1 MVGDAGQVYVS
12 RRYRFSATH
21 RLYAPELSDAEN
33 RKIFGKCGNDNGH
46 GHNYQV
52 FVTVAGPVDAETG
65 MACDIQALDRL
76 VHDRVVGRYDHRH
89 LNLDVEDFVEH
100 IPTGENIVRRIW
112 ELLDGSVP
120 KGRLNKVRLVE
131 TRDNAFE
138 YVGEEA

>member
-1 MVGDAGQVYVS
+1 
-12 RRYRFSATH
+12 
-21 RLYAPELSDAEN
+21 
-33 RKIFGKCGNDNGH
+33 
-46 GHNYQV
+46 
-52 FVTVAGPVDAETG
+52 